1 MDSEVSNEVSERPS
15 PPPDTALALRQATA
29 GSVKRLQANGMK
41 PTIIED
47 SESDEDAIVK
57 AREDVED
64 NLQNEKI
71 MKSMPEPLALGTQ
84 ESKEEDEDEDDDEDD
99 DDDDDDVAAPPP
111 EGMYDP
117 SEYEDLNVGP
127 DIKELFNDILRYTP
141 QAIEL
146 DTRFKPFIP
155 EFIPAVGDIDAFIKV
170 PRPDTVQDKTGLTF
184 LDEPAAKQSDPS
196 VLDLQLRAISKRSS
210 QKQAMVKK
218 LDNNEKSAKSIDKWI
233 KDISDLH
240 RSKPPPSVHYSK
252 PMPDIDWLMQEWPI
266 EMEEVLKETG
276 IPTADFECDVASYVD
291 ILCSLLDV
299 PIHKSRIQSL
309 HVFFSLYSAFKH
321 SQHFNQL
328 AQENNYAEDDN
339 MVGFNEFWS
348 HHQENQY

>member
-1 MDSEVSNEVSERPS
+1 
-15 PPPDTALALRQATA
+15 
-29 GSVKRLQANGMK
+29 MK

-47 SESDEDAIVK
+47 SESDEDEDAIVSAK
-57 AREDVED
+57 NNNEEN
-64 NLQNEKI
+64 NLQIKQT
-71 MKSMPEPLALGTQ
+71 MKMPMDSDPLLAATRRIRNNQAEDLQQQNDQQ
-84 ESKEEDEDEDDDEDD
+84 ELDNDEENDEENDGEDDD

-117 SEYEDLNVGP
+117 SEFDHLSVSAE
-127 DIKELFNDILRYTP
+127 IKELFSHILRYTP

-146 DTRFKPFIP
+146 ETRFKPFIP

-170 PRPDTVQDKTGLTF
+170 SRPDTKDEMVGLSV
-184 LDEPAAKQSDPS
+184 LDEPAARQSDPS
-196 VLDLQLRAISKRSS
+196 VLDLQLRAISKHST

-218 LDNNEKSAKSIDKWI
+218 IDNNSDKSAKAIEQWI

-240 RSKPPPSVHYSK
+240 RSKPPPSVHYTKS
-252 PMPDIDWLMQEWPI
+252 MPDIDYLMQEWPSHVE
-266 EMEEVLKETG
+266 EMLKETG
-276 IPTADFECDVASYVD
+276 LPTADFDCDVTTYVD
-291 ILCSLLDV
+291 IICSLLDI

-328 AQENNYAEDDN
+328 AQENNMDN
-339 MVGFNEFWS
+339 MAFDEETG
-348 HHQENQY
+348 QML